1 MDDSIEIFDRRI
13 LRRHR
18 DRAAAGFGDHDFL
31 FMEVGE
37 RLLDRL
43 DDVKRDFSSIL
54 ELGCRTGGFSA
65 ALQRKYPEARLVS
78 CDVSPAMAARARSD
92 ERPVLVA
99 DEEAL
104 PFAPASFDLVF
115 SVLDLHWVNDLPGCL
130 LQLRQAMRPDGLL
143 LVAVCGGDTLFELR
157 SSLVQ
162 AETMLENGL
171 SPRISPM
178 TELRDLGGL
187 LQRSGFALPV
197 ADSDTLTVTY
207 ADPFRLMQDLRA
219 MGESNAARHRRQ
231 TFTRRQ
237 TLAQAARLY
246 FEQFATDDGRLPATF
261 QVFYMT
267 AWSPHESQPSPLRP
281 GSAEHR
287 LADAL
292 DSQEESTDDPVSS
305 E

>member
-1 MDDSIEIFDRRI
+1 MDESIEIFDRRTV
-13 LRRHR
+13 RRHR
-18 DRAAAGFGDHDFL
+18 DRAADRFQDHDFL
-31 FMEVGE
+31 FREVGE
-37 RLLDRL
+37 RLFDRL
-43 DDVKRDFSSIL
+43 DDVKREFSSIL
-54 ELGCRTGGFSA
+54 ELGCRTGGLSP
-65 ALQRKYPEARLVS
+65 ALQRKYPGANLVS
-78 CDVSPAMAARARSD
+78 CDFSPAMALHAQQEPAT
-92 ERPVLVA
+92 RPVVSV

-104 PFAPASFDLVF
+104 PFAPGSFDLVF

-130 LQLRQAMRPDGLL
+130 LQLRQAMRPDGLFL
-143 LVAVCGGDTLFELR
+143 AAVLGGDTLFELR

-162 AETMLENGL
+162 AETSLESGL

-197 ADSDTLTVTY
+197 ADADNLTVTY

-219 MGESNAARHRRQ
+219 MGESNAACHRRSSFSRRE
-231 TFTRRQ
+231 TLTR
-237 TLAQAARLY
+237 AAELY
-246 FEQFATDDGRLPATF
+246 FEQFADAQGRVPATF

-281 GSAEHR
+281 GTAAQR

-292 DSQEESTDDPVSS
+292 DSQEESTDDPVQ
-305 E
+305 